1 MVAAE
6 TNAITLLEWLID
18 DMGARVNGVTP
29 WREGPL
35 ANAASGSVVR
45 ALLAR
50 GANPTVIVDRF
61 CGYNV
66 LMHQCYEPGFGRP
79 SCIASLLADP
89 RVLARIDDQCEGEEG
104 EFDGF
109 TALHLACDTHFNRYD
124 VCAYN
129 YDEDDVDWERARV
142 IELLI
147 LAGADP
153 VIPNTM
159 GKRPLDTLRARDPD
173 NASRYLLEHLACESI
188 PSLVLKIRHQLDA
201 ARVVGAKIA
210 GVRALTE
217 KAPGVNGAREGGRG
231 TRVKTRA
238 SLVVERKEEIVEVT
252 KEVAKEGAYGNRG
265 RKTNG
270 ADFFFLSFF
279 LFYAGGCTIP
289 FSLFFLPLT
298 LH

>member
-1 MVAAE
+1 VNGKARLLHTLHLQYE
-6 TNAITLLEWLID
+6 EEFSESECLKDILLSRTYGSLLEL
-18 DMGARVNGVTP
+18 
-29 WREGPL
+29 
-35 ANAASGSVVR
+35 
-45 ALLAR
+45 
-50 GANPTVIVDRF
+50 
-61 CGYNV
+61 
-66 LMHQCYEPGFGRP
+66 
-79 SCIASLLADP
+79 
-89 RVLARIDDQCEGEEG
+89 
-104 EFDGF
+104 
-109 TALHLACDTHFNRYD
+109 
-124 VCAYN
+124 
-129 YDEDDVDWERARV
+129 
-142 IELLI
+142 
-147 LAGADP
+147 
-153 VIPNTM
+153 
-159 GKRPLDTLRARDPD
+159 
-173 NASRYLLEHLACESI
+173 LACESI
-188 PSLVLKIRHQLDA
+188 PSLVLKIRHQLNA

-231 TRVKTRA
+231 KRVKTRA